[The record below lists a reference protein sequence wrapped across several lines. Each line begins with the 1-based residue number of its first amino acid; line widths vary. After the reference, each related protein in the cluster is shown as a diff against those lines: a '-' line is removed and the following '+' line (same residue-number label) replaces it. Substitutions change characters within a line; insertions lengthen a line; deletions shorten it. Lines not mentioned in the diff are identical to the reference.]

1 MRRPGFFHRTCNK
14 HAGACTWT
22 LEPEAGA
29 GGRVRPLPL
38 ADPERAA
45 GANLEKEIPM
55 ISVDIPGWG
64 PIRVEHIVLD
74 YNGTLAVDGILV
86 PGVAQRLQ
94 RLSTDLEE
102 VHVLTAD
109 TFGKVREGMRG
120 IPSRVSILPPGSQDQ
135 GKLEYVKALGAERV
149 CAVGNGRNDRL
160 MLEAA
165 ALGLAVILGEGASF
179 ATLAAADAVCLS
191 IVDALD
197 LLIHPLR
204 LTATLRS

>member
-1 MRRPGFFHRTCNK
+1 
-14 HAGACTWT
+14 
-22 LEPEAGA
+22 
-29 GGRVRPLPL
+29 
-38 ADPERAA
+38 
-45 GANLEKEIPM
+45 M

-64 PIRVEHIVLD
+64 PIRLAHIVLD

-86 PGVAQRLQ
+86 PGVAERLQ
-94 RLSTDLEE
+94 RLSADLE

-109 TFGKVREGMRG
+109 TFGKVHEGMRG
-120 IPSRVSILPPGSQDQ
+120 IPGRVSILPPGAQDR
-135 GKLEYVKALGAERV
+135 GKLDYVKALGVQQV

-165 ALGLAVILGEGASF
+165 ALGLAVVLGEGASS

-191 IVDALD
+191 IADALD